1 MASSSAN
8 PTSRH
13 PVVGPRPAR
22 SGWPG
27 VGSGSAQGRPG
38 QTGGTAGHHA
48 GGVTTATLRTRPR
61 TRPGTTPPAVALRAP
76 ERRGARLAGWA
87 LLAMTLL
94 ALPAAGLLDG
104 ADATGTRVAVGTAF
118 LVIAVLDVVVG
129 VGLYALLR
137 GRAQS
142 SAYAALVSRT
152 GYAVLLAASAG
163 RLLRPGG
170 GGVETFRAD
179 WALALVV
186 FGLHLV
192 VTAVA
197 LRASRVVPFL
207 VVASTALA
215 GVAYL
220 LDEALARWADVG
232 WRPALVPFMLG
243 ELVLMGW
250 LLRVAHRRAGDT
262 ARVAARRTR
271 RSVSAS

>member
-1 MASSSAN
+1 M
-8 PTSRH
+8 
-13 PVVGPRPAR
+13 
-22 SGWPG
+22 
-27 VGSGSAQGRPG
+27 
-38 QTGGTAGHHA
+38 
-48 GGVTTATLRTRPR
+48 TTATLRTDP
-61 TRPGTTPPAVALRAP
+61 TTGPAAVALRAP
-76 ERRGARLAGWA
+76 ERRGARLAGWS

-94 ALPAAGLLDG
+94 ALPVAGLLDG
-104 ADATGTRVAVGTAF
+104 ADRPGTRVAVGTAF
-118 LVIAVLDVVVG
+118 LLIAVLDVVVG

-137 GRAQS
+137 ARAHS

-192 VTAVA
+192 ITAVA
-197 LRASRVVPFL
+197 LHASRVVPFL

-215 GVAYL
+215 GAAYL
-220 LDEALARWADVG
+220 LDESLARWADVG
-232 WRPALVPFMLG
+232 WGPVLVPFMLG

-250 LLRVAHRRAGDT
+250 LLRVAHRRPNGVRSGAG
-262 ARVAARRTR
+262 RVVKD
-271 RSVSAS
+271 SVDAS